1 MNIIVILKLDLG
13 VEMRQGSSHWSRE
26 STCLTQF
33 FLKKKKI
40 QSNFD
45 LTILFPKK
53 SMGFLPLFYPELTC
67 VFN

>member
-33 FLKKKKI
+33 FLKKKKFKATLI
-40 QSNFD
+40 
-45 LTILFPKK
+45 
-53 SMGFLPLFYPELTC
+53 
-67 VFN
+67 